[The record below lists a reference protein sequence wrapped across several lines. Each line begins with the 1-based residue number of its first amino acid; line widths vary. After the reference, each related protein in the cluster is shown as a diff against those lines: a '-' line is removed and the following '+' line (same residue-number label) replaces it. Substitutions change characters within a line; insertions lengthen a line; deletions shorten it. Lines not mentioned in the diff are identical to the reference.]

1 MDHRWYPVM
10 AFHLYVSKGSL
21 FMLESMPMLAKLRPF
36 VCIFLKEASKMFEM
50 YVYTMGEQFYALEMV
65 KVLDPRTVYFS
76 SSVISQADS
85 TQRHQKG
92 LDVVLGPK
100 SAVLILDDTER
111 EKLRVLLSIQ
121 QIVGKALWLHWSS
134 MCLWTIYLLIWAW
147 KNHKD
152 NLILMERY
160 HFFASSCH
168 QFGFHC
174 KSVSELKS
182 DESEP
187 DGALATILK
196 VLQQTQST
204 LFDPVLN
211 RFGGKSRRDAR

>member
-1 MDHRWYPVM
+1 
-10 AFHLYVSKGSL
+10 
-21 FMLESMPMLAKLRPF
+21 MLESMPMLTKLRPF

-50 YVYTMGEQFYALEMV
+50 YVYTTGEQFYALEMV

-92 LDVVLGPK
+92 LDVVLGPD
-100 SAVLILDDTER
+100 SAVLILDNTER
-111 EKLRVLLSIQ
+111 V
-121 QIVGKALWLHWSS
+121 
-134 MCLWTIYLLIWAW
+134 W

-174 KSVSELKS
+174 KSLSELKS

-196 VLQQTQST
+196 VLQQTHST
-204 LFDPVLN
+204 LFDLVLN
-211 RFGGKSRRDAR
+211 QFGRKSGRDAR